1 MTFIIP
7 SSLHSRQFH
16 PISTKEKSFLLFKK
30 KKKGKKN
37 KAKQDK
43 TLTIL
48 QNNLSWIDE
57 FLHLDVIGITESE

>member
-48 QNNLSWIDE
+48 QNNLS
-57 FLHLDVIGITESE
+57 